1 MDTMFLSERF
11 SFKKFCETVTK
22 NLLRNLE
29 IKKATDIITILPKLI
44 MLSVD
49 FLTLSLTKAI
59 NKSITQNVFPE
70 NDKTTSVILT
80 NKISNIY

>member
-1 MDTMFLSERF
+1 MFLSERF

-22 NLLRNLE
+22 NLRNLE
-29 IKKATDIITILPKLI
+29 IKKAIDIITILPKLI

-49 FLTLSLTKAI
+49 FLILLLTKAI

-80 NKISNIY
+80 NKNKISNIY